1 MPKVKAKNTIT
12 DSQRTLT
19 KDVGSIMEILI
30 TGGCGFSKRD
40 MLYLVPERK
49 VHSGTILDF
58 GLRILD

>member
-40 MLYLVPERK
+40 MLYLEYLYMKDIV
-49 VHSGTILDF
+49 
-58 GLRILD
+58 GLPNKQDP